1 MRSYQASG
9 AMLALGKKCSH
20 QNRAIAR
27 LASAALC
34 LGSGTAVTHARGRS
48 VVIVVLAML
57 ALGSSCTTFGGGPRR
72 HADALRQAGDLHAPA
87 GLVVPVAQRNEPN
100 SQSLTNRDIWRPAPH
115 TSWQWQLIGPVD
127 LSIDAA
133 MYDIDLF
140 DNAASVISTLHARG
154 RRAICYLSAGTW
166 EDWRPD
172 ASTFPAFVMGNSLSW
187 PGERWLDIRRLDV
200 LGPIMEA
207 RLELCKAK
215 GFDGVEPDNVDGY
228 TNDTGFPLTAQD
240 QLRYNVFLA
249 NAAHARGL
257 SVGLKNDVDQV
268 EEILPHF
275 DWTLNES
282 CFRYRECQ
290 RLLPFVAAGKAVFH
304 VEYDLDAR
312 LFCAEAN
319 ALGFNSM
326 RKHRELTAFREP
338 CR

>member
-9 AMLALGKKCSH
+9 AMVTLGTECIHS
-20 QNRAIAR
+20 NLGIAR
-27 LASAALC
+27 LAGMASWF
-34 LGSGTAVTHARGRS
+34 GSSTAVARARQRS
-48 VVIVVLAML
+48 VFVALLAAL

-72 HADALRQAGDLHAPA
+72 HSDAARQLDDLNVPA
-87 GLVVPVAQRNEPN
+87 AIIVPVAQRDGLI
-100 SQSLTNRDIWRPAPH
+100 SQSLTTQDIWRPAPR

-140 DNAASVISTLHARG
+140 DNATSVISALHARG

-172 ASTFPAFVMGNSLSW
+172 ANTFPAFVMGNSLSW
-187 PGERWLDIRRLDV
+187 PGERWLDIRRLDI
-200 LGPIMEA
+200 LGPIMGA
-207 RLELCKAK
+207 RLDLCKAK

-228 TNDTGFPLTAQD
+228 ANDTGFPLTAQD
-240 QLRYNVFLA
+240 QLRYNIFLA

-268 EEILPHF
+268 EQLLPHF

-282 CFRYRECQ
+282 CFRHQECQ

-312 LFCAEAN
+312 LFCPEAN
-319 ALGFNSM
+319 ALDFNSM